1 MKTKTLILIALA
13 LTVMIGCKCKKKKID
28 QDINQLGLL
37 PPLTHTG
44 ANKAGCLV
52 NGKAFLPYGYTTG
65 GNLGCFYQDAKNF
78 GFHITEKKS
87 GVLKGINIASLN
99 DSLITGK
106 TYVLTAYGSNSKYGE
121 FVINGEPHPSPN
133 SYSTTDKIVGELT
146 ITNHIFNKAILS
158 GTFWFD
164 AINSNGEMMQIREG
178 RFDMEY

>member
-1 MKTKTLILIALA
+1 MKTKMLILIALV
-13 LTVMIGCKCKKKKID
+13 LTVMIGCKCKKKKKD
-28 QDINQLGLL
+28 EDINQLGLL

-52 NGKAFLPYGYTTG
+52 NGQAFLPYGYVAG
-65 GNLGCFYQDAKNF
+65 GNLKCFYIDGNNF
-78 GFHITEKKS
+78 SLGFIEKKNGEIKS
-87 GVLKGINIASLN
+87 VHIAILN

-106 TYVLTAYGSNSKYGE
+106 AYMLKIYNDKYGE
-121 FVINGEPHPSPN
+121 FAINAEKKPSPN
-133 SYSTTDKIVGELT
+133 YYSTTDKVVGELT

-164 AINSNGEMMQIREG
+164 AINSNGEIMQIREG